1 MIMIYSYVMIMLLSS
16 NYFTIDSYRSVLHFS
31 MERRN
36 PIIKTS
42 QSSTTSSSISSSTAS
57 NLDYDM
63 FIKDRISFN
72 INLQYKIKHSTVS
85 EADHWLSHIYSKI
98 ISEQQPHQHEQ
109 KNIIS
114 SSYLNRSCADT
125 INIYI
130 KDAIDNRSNLS
141 RAIMLFESYFSSGLG
156 R

>member
-1 MIMIYSYVMIMLLSS
+1 MIMIYSYVMIILLSS
-16 NYFTIDSYRSVLHFS
+16 NYYKIDSYRSVLHFS
-31 MERRN
+31 MERRH

-42 QSSTTSSSISSSTAS
+42 QSSSSSISSSTAL

-72 INLQYKIKHSTVS
+72 INLQYKIKHSTLS